1 MEALVIKA
9 VTADDSL
16 PGRTAVM
23 LYKTRGCSCLGK
35 VLVHR

>member
-1 MEALVIKA
+1 MEAPVIKA

-23 LYKTRGCSCLGK
+23 LYKTRELDS
-35 VLVHR
+35 